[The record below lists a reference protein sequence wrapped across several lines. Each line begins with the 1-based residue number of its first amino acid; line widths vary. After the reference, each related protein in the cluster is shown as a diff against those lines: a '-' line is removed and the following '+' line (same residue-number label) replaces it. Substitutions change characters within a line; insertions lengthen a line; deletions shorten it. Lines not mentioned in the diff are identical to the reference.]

1 MDKKIE
7 KVINTFK
14 PNQREKLLKQIA
26 PKKGMVTGTILGYI
40 VGVWSSSIIF
50 IPLGLDFLGIL
61 SGIACAVVGAIFFE
75 KHNARQREYFSMIDN
90 HRVLSIDQ
98 IASSMSVSYEQA
110 RKDINKMIGK
120 GFFGNAH
127 IDNMTRS
134 IVLPNVGVDINTEVI
149 TTNKICPSCGASNNV
164 SSLGENKC
172 EYCGTILN

>member
-14 PNQREKLLKQIA
+14 PNQRERLLKQIA
-26 PKKGMVTGTILGYI
+26 PKSGVTKGVILGYV
-40 VGVWSSSIIF
+40 VGAWASSIIF
-50 IPLGLDFLGIL
+50 IPLGLDFIGIFA
-61 SGIACAVVGAIFFE
+61 GIVCAVIGATLFE

-90 HRVLSIDQ
+90 HRILSIDQ

-110 RKDINKMIGK
+110 RKDINKMIEK

-127 IDNMTRS
+127 IDNVTRS
-134 IVLPNVGVDINTEVI
+134 IVLPINGVDINTEVT
-149 TTNKICPSCGASNNV
+149 TTNKICPSCGATNNV